1 MNTIGSIPEGVPY
14 PPEYLLNSYQNK
26 LAILRPVLDRYV
38 RHGLRRSESELDH
51 EKAELVTQRLRM
63 LGTQITET
71 GIRPCASPVGRIM
84 AYASIKDQG
93 YFDNIKFRNAS
104 IGGDIRAVI
113 ITDFE
118 KTSATT
124 LVEGV
129 MDDEAGGAVAAFR
142 QAVQCDNVDLLNPI
156 LMTGST
162 VLVDDDLAEEFLA
175 AANDWI
181 NERDLAIT
189 LVDEIRGNY
198 HEIVGKGKDWIPRYY
213 SLMITEFFQL
223 GITKCLI
230 GTRGLLGEGWDA
242 SRINVL
248 IDLTTVTTSMSINQV
263 KRALNQ
269 IGQTMAREGCQ

>member
-1 MNTIGSIPEGVPY
+1 
-14 PPEYLLNSYQNK
+14 
-26 LAILRPVLDRYV
+26 
-38 RHGLRRSESELDH
+38 
-51 EKAELVTQRLRM
+51 
-63 LGTQITET
+63 
-71 GIRPCASPVGRIM
+71 M
-84 AYASIKDQG
+84 AYASTKVKAISTILSSEMQ
-93 YFDNIKFRNAS
+93 AL
-104 IGGDIRAVI
+104 GGDIRAVI

-156 LMTGST
+156 LMSGST

-175 AANDWI
+175 AANNWI
-181 NERDLAIT
+181 EERSLAIT

-230 GTRGLLGEGWDA
+230 GTRGLLGEGL
-242 SRINVL
+242 SL
-248 IDLTTVTTSMSINQV
+248 IHI
-263 KRALNQ
+263 
-269 IGQTMAREGCQ
+269 

>member
-1 MNTIGSIPEGVPY
+1 MAV
-14 PPEYLLNSYQNK
+14 
-26 LAILRPVLDRYV
+26 LRPVLDRYV

-51 EKAELVTQRLRM
+51 KKAELVTQRLRM
-63 LGTQITET
+63 LGSQITET

-84 AYASIKDQG
+84 AYASSKTKAISTILTTEMQ
-93 YFDNIKFRNAS
+93 AL
-104 IGGDIRAVI
+104 GGDIRAVI

-162 VLVDDDLAEEFLA
+162 VLVDDDLSGDFIS

-181 NERDLAIT
+181 NERELDIT
-189 LVDEIRGNY
+189 LEDKIMKKIS
-198 HEIVGKGKDWIPRYY
+198 H
-213 SLMITEFFQL
+213 
-223 GITKCLI
+223 
-230 GTRGLLGEGWDA
+230 
-242 SRINVL
+242 
-248 IDLTTVTTSMSINQV
+248 
-263 KRALNQ
+263 
-269 IGQTMAREGCQ
+269 